1 MVSPANAIE
10 GDGGICIMW
19 EKLLVARGFILVMM
33 MMMWLLL
40 LLLIELVEWDVL
52 LMNVIIIM
60 ILCKSW

>member
-1 MVSPANAIE
+1 MMISPANAIE

-33 MMMWLLL
+33 MWLLV
-40 LLLIELVEWDVL
+40 LIELVEWDVL
-52 LMNVIIIM
+52 LMNVIIII

>member
-1 MVSPANAIE
+1 MMVSPANAIE

-40 LLLIELVEWDVL
+40 LLIELVEWDVL